1 MATGARKTQLQAIHE
16 ISAQITP
23 AMAAGIGGL
32 IGVIPAGACLN
43 NVHNVISQAF
53 NSTTNTF
60 GVGSLPPPGG
70 ANIQGG
76 ISGGVVIRSDNIMPQ
91 NLLAGQPL
99 PADLP
104 IYWTAAFTG
113 APPTTGLWTVW
124 IDYLP
129 GPG

>member
-43 NVHNVISQAF
+43 NVH
-53 NSTTNTF
+53 NTF

>member
-1 MATGARKTQLQAIHE
+1 MATGGRKTQLQALHE
-16 ISAQITP
+16 ISVQVTP

-32 IGVIPAGACLN
+32 IGVLPAGSIMGQI
-43 NVHNVISQAF
+43 HNVISAAF

-60 GVGSLPPPGG
+60 GVGTLPPPGG
-70 ANIQGG
+70 ANLQGG
-76 ISGGVVIRSDNIMPQ
+76 ISGATPLRSDNMMP
-91 NLLAGQPL
+91 NTVAGPM
-99 PADLP
+99 AVDTP

-113 APPTTGLWTVW
+113 AAPTAGLWTVW

>member
-1 MATGARKTQLQAIHE
+1 MATGARKTQLPLIHE

-23 AMAAGIGGL
+23 AMAATPGGL
-32 IGVIPAGACLN
+32 IGVIPAGAILN
-43 NVHNVISQAF
+43 NVHNVISTAF
-53 NSTTNTF
+53 NSTTNTA

-76 ISGGVVIRSDNIMPQ
+76 IDLKTVLRSDNLMPQ

-99 PADLP
+99 TADLP
-104 IYWTAAFTG
+104 VYWTTAFTG
-113 APPTTGLWTVW
+113 AAPTAGLWTVW